1 MQQQLEQLKR
11 NKSLRLVEGMPVKWP
26 GNREVT
32 ELKVSNIL
40 RPIKGTKAYAYTS
53 KVIAFVYRDEIY
65 VTPYTSESLEIVRNA
80 GYKLYEFFVP
90 FSRGDAPQ
98 GEYGQKWSELIAQIR
113 PVALQAVPAT
123 TASL

>member
-1 MQQQLEQLKR
+1 MQLKSS
-11 NKSLRLVEGMPVKWP
+11 KSLKLEEGMPVKWP
-26 GNREVT
+26 GNRNIVEF
-32 ELKVSNIL
+32 KVSNVL

-53 KVIAFVYRDEIY
+53 KVIAFVYRDEMY
-65 VTPYTSESLEIVRNA
+65 VTPYTKESLQIIRDA

-113 PVALQAVPAT
+113 PGALQTATAT